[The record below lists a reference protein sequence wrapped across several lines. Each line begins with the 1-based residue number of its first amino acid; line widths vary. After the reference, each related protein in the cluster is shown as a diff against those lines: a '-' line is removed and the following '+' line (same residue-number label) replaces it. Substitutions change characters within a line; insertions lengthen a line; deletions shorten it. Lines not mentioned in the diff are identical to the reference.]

1 MKYGK
6 VAIPCKYKAKDL
18 WLWDEEKA
26 ILAYLA
32 EPELQDAH
40 AVDQMSK
47 GIITDTYRPCFA
59 SLVCKK
65 IRGRLRVYV
74 HITVEGKA
82 ISKKKKRQHTK
93 DITMEKEILDVIS
106 ERRQSPTLPIPK
118 WDLKIWQKEEIQF
131 SMWKD
136 RRL

>member
-6 VAIPCKYKAKDL
+6 VTIPCKYKAKDL

-82 ISKKKKRQHTK
+82 ISKRRK
-93 DITMEKEILDVIS
+93 DSTPRHYYGKEILDVIS

>member
-1 MKYGK
+1 MKEK
-6 VAIPCKYKAKDL
+6 QSQK
-18 WLWDEEKA
+18 EEKT
-26 ILAYLA
+26 
-32 EPELQDAH
+32 AH
-40 AVDQMSK
+40 Q
-47 GIITDTYRPCFA
+47 
-59 SLVCKK
+59 
-65 IRGRLRVYV
+65 
-74 HITVEGKA
+74 
-82 ISKKKKRQHTK
+82 